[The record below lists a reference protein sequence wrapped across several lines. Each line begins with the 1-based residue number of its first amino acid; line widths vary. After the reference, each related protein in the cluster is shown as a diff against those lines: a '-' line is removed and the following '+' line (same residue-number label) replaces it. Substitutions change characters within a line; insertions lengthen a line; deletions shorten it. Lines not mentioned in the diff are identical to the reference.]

1 MTDLSPETAA
11 LVKRRLTGLVVLL
24 LLAFLF
30 GLLQHDGAGDKAAQ
44 GLKSV
49 VIPLNGD
56 APALI
61 TPAENMATTELPATD
76 EAAVLPAE
84 EPAVA
89 TTPPAPIVKA
99 PPPAPPAKPA
109 AKVATPAKPKSSAPA
124 IAAIKPA
131 RPQRWFVVVGAFKD
145 AAAASAIANRVKL
158 AGFKVEATAITS
170 AGARLTRVRAGPFST
185 VDKAESARAT
195 LIVEGLT
202 KAAVVTE
209 K

>member
-30 GLLQHDGAGDKAAQ
+30 GLLRFNDAGDKAAQ

-56 APALI
+56 ASVLI
-61 TPAENMATTELPATD
+61 APAENTATTDLPVAD

-84 EPAVA
+84 EPAAAVM
-89 TTPPAPIVKA
+89 PAAPAVKAA
-99 PPPAPPAKPA
+99 PPPPPAKPA
-109 AKVATPAKPKSSAPA
+109 LKAAAPVKPKSSAPA
-124 IAAIKPA
+124 VIRPAAA
-131 RPQRWFVVVGAFKD
+131 QRWFVVVGAFKD
-145 AAAASAIANRVKL
+145 VAAARAIANRVQL
-158 AGFKVEATAITS
+158 AGFKAETTATSA
-170 AGARLTRVRAGPFST
+170 AGARLTRVRAGPFNT
-185 VDKAESARAT
+185 ADKAESARAA

>member
-1 MTDLSPETAA
+1 MTDRSPETPA

-30 GLLQHDGAGDKAAQ
+30 GLLQHNDAGDKAAQ

-49 VIPLNGD
+49 VIPLHGD
-56 APALI
+56 ASAL
-61 TPAENMATTELPATD
+61 TAPAENAAATDLPAVD

-84 EPAVA
+84 EQATVA
-89 TTPPAPIVKA
+89 TPPAPVA
-99 PPPAPPAKPA
+99 RATLPPPPEKPVAKTNIPTKSKSSVPAIPANKPA
-109 AKVATPAKPKSSAPA
+109 A
-124 IAAIKPA
+124 
-131 RPQRWFVVVGAFKD
+131 PQRWFVVVGAFKD

-158 AGFKVEATAITS
+158 AGFKVETTVITAT
-170 AGARLTRVRAGPFST
+170 GARLTRVRAGPFNKA
-185 VDKAESARAT
+185 DQAESARAT